1 MKIEI
6 VGLLACYEEL
16 TLRDGSDFLV
26 WNLL

>member
-16 TLRDGSDFLV
+16 MLRDASDFLV